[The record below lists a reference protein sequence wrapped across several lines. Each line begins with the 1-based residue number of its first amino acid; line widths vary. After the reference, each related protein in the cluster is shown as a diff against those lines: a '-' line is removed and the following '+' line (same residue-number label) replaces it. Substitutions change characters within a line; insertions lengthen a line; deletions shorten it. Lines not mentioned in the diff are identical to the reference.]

1 MYELA
6 KHLGCFENLA
16 NELSRYKDVD
26 DLQSIEL
33 EKLPMLNAVIREALR
48 LYPPIPSPMGRVAPP
63 AGTTMGN
70 YYIPGRVN

>member
-1 MYELA
+1 MYLLA
-6 KHLGCFENLA
+6 KHSEWLEKLA
-16 NELSRYKDVD
+16 NEVSRYNDVD

-63 AGTTMGN
+63 SGTTLGN
-70 YYIPGRVN
+70 YYIPGGVS